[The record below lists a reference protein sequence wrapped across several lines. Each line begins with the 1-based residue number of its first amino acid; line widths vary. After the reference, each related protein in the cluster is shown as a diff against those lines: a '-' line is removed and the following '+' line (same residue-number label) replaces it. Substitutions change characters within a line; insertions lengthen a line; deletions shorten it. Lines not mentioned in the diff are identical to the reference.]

1 MRCPSCG
8 HENRP
13 SARFCEA
20 CGQPL
25 AGRSGGDRR
34 SYTPPHLAEKILA
47 SRSRLEGE
55 RKQVTVL
62 FADVKGSMELAEQVD
77 PEAWHHIL
85 DRFFAIL
92 AEGVHRFEGTINQ
105 FTGDGIMALFGA
117 PIAHEDHAQRAC
129 HAALHL
135 GAELRRYAHDLR
147 RERGLSFSVRMGL
160 NSGDVVVG
168 AIGDDL
174 RMDYTAQGPTVGLA
188 QRMEQLAE
196 PGRIYLTEHTA
207 RLVAGFFRL
216 DELGQFSVKGVRA
229 PVRVF
234 ALEGVGPLRTRL
246 EQSRA
251 RGFSRFVGR
260 DAETVTL
267 DAALER
273 AVAGSGS
280 VVDVVAEAGVGKSR
294 LCFEFTA
301 RARARG
307 VAVHEGHCVAHGK
320 MIPFLPVLEL
330 LRGYFGIGEL
340 DGDDATRRKIAGTVL
355 LLDPELT
362 TSLPLLFDFLGV
374 PDPERRMPRMD
385 PEARQRQ
392 LFALV
397 RRLIEARSRRAPT
410 VILLEDLH
418 WIDGGSEAF
427 LATLVEGVP
436 ASRTLLLTTSRPEY
450 RPPWA
455 GTSSATAIR
464 LVPLGPAATAALL
477 DDLLGADRSLA
488 ALAGLVRERTAGN
501 PFFVEEIIQALVESG
516 SLGGTKGAY
525 RITKPVDAIAV
536 PATVQAVLAARIDRL
551 PEREKEVLQ
560 AAAVIGKEFAE
571 PVVRRVSEFSGADVA
586 AALRTLERSEFIYE
600 ETAHPDGEYAFKHP
614 LTQEVAYRSQLGERR
629 ARLHAAVAGALEEF
643 SPDKLDERAALLAH
657 HWEEAGEAPTAARW
671 SRRAAEWVGVN
682 DLAAAVRHWQKVRAL
697 LARVPESPETMDMG
711 VAASISL
718 LNLGWRLGMSEEEAE
733 AIFAEGT
740 ALASR
745 IGDSR
750 ARAGLLDTYGV
761 VRGMSGRIA
770 EALERTVE
778 ATRLADGTTD
788 VGVQLLSRVA
798 LTQAQHTS
806 GDLPATLRTV
816 REGLERA
823 SKAPR
828 GGGSGT
834 GFSPSIW
841 LVAME
846 GWVLFEM
853 GQRDAGERRL
863 DQALDLAREHGEDE
877 ILGWTHE
884 FLSYVA
890 AFRGEAGRAL
900 EHARRTVEIAERL
913 GSALSRASA
922 YYALGCAHSAAEDW
936 AAAVNAFEGA
946 LSIIRERRTGLHW
959 EPLILAGLAE
969 AHLGRGEGEQAR
981 ALADEAVRLAGRLGT
996 RVTEC
1001 EAQLALA
1008 HVCLRTAGRASRS
1021 AAEAAL
1027 RRSLVLVEETG
1038 ARLYEPPV
1046 RLALAELA
1054 RLAGEE
1060 EAGRGQ

>member
-1 MRCPSCG
+1 M
-8 HENRP
+8 
-13 SARFCEA
+13 
-20 CGQPL
+20 
-25 AGRSGGDRR
+25 AGPAGDRR
-34 SYTPPHLAEKILA
+34 PRTPPDLAEKILA
-47 SRSRLEGE
+47 SRSHLEGE

-77 PEAWHHIL
+77 PEAWHQIL

-92 AEGVHRFEGTINQ
+92 AAGVHRFEGTVNQ

-135 GAELRRYAHDLR
+135 AAELRRYAHDLR

-174 RMDYTAQGPTVGLA
+174 RMDYTAQGHTVGLA

-260 DAETVTL
+260 DAETATL

-273 AVAGSGS
+273 AQAGRGG

-320 MIPFLPVLEL
+320 MVPFLPVLEL
-330 LRGYFGIGEL
+330 LRGYFGVGEP
-340 DGDDATRRKIAGTVL
+340 DGDDAARRKIAGTVL

-374 PDPERRMPRMD
+374 PDPGRRVPRMD

-397 RRLIEARSRRAPT
+397 RRLIEVRSGREPT

-418 WIDGGSEAF
+418 WIDAGSEA
-427 LATLVEGVP
+427 LLVALVERV
-436 ASRTLLLTTSRPEY
+436 AATRTLLLTTSRPEY
-450 RPPWA
+450 HPAWG
-455 GTSSATAIR
+455 GTASAVDLR
-464 LVPLGPAATAALL
+464 LVPLGREATAALL
-477 DDLLGADRSLA
+477 GDLLGSDPSLA
-488 ALAGLVRERTAGN
+488 TLAELVRERTTGN
-501 PFFVEEIIQALVESG
+501 PFFVEEIVQALVESG
-516 SLGGTKGAY
+516 SLAGPKGAY
-525 RITKPVDAIAV
+525 RLTRPVDAIAV

-560 AAAVIGKEFAE
+560 AAAVIGREFAE
-571 PVVRRVSEFSGADVA
+571 AIVRRVSEFSGADVA
-586 AALRTLERSEFIYE
+586 AALRALERAEFIYE
-600 ETAHPDGEYAFKHP
+600 DTVPSDGGFAFKHP
-614 LTQEVAYRSQLGERR
+614 LTHEVAYRSQLAARR
-629 ARLHAAVAGALEEF
+629 ASMHAAVARALAEGG
-643 SPDKLDERAALLAH
+643 PDKVDERAALLAH
-657 HWEEAGEAPTAARW
+657 HWEEAGEALMAARW

-682 DLAAAVRHWQKVRAL
+682 DLAAAARHWQNVRAL
-697 LARVPESPETMDMG
+697 LGRVPESLETMDMG
-711 VAASISL
+711 VSTDIAL
-718 LNLGWRLGMSEEEAE
+718 LNLGWRAGMSEEEAG
-733 AIFAEGT
+733 AIFAEGM

-745 IGDSR
+745 IGDAK
-750 ARAGLLDTYGV
+750 ARIGLLTTYGV

-770 EALERTVE
+770 EGLECTAE
-778 ATRLADGTTD
+778 GTRLADGITD
-788 VGVQLLSRVA
+788 VGLQLVSRIA
-798 LTQAQHTS
+798 LTQAQHMS
-806 GDLPATLRTV
+806 GDLNATLTTV

-823 SKAPR
+823 ANAPR

-834 GFSPSIW
+834 GFSPAAW

-853 GQRDAGERRL
+853 GQVEAGEGKL
-863 DQALDLAREHGEDE
+863 EEALSLARDQGEDE
-877 ILGWTHE
+877 ILGWCNE
-884 FLSYVA
+884 FLVYVA
-890 AFRGEAGRAL
+890 SLRGDVGRAL
-900 EHARRTVEIAERL
+900 EHARRAVEIAERL

-922 YYALGCAHSAAEDW
+922 YYALGCAHTAGEDW
-936 AAAVNAFEGA
+936 PSAVSAFEVA
-946 LSIIRERRTGLHW
+946 LTIIRERRTGLHW

-969 AHLGRGEGEQAR
+969 VHLGRGEVAPAR
-981 ALADEAVRLAGRLGT
+981 TIAEEAARLAGRLGT
-996 RVTEC
+996 RITEC
-1001 EAQLALA
+1001 WAQQTLARVYLA
-1008 HVCLRTAGRASRS
+1008 AGRASRG
-1021 AAEAAL
+1021 AAEGAL
-1027 RRSLVLVEETG
+1027 RRAFALIEETG
-1038 ARLYEPPV
+1038 ARLYEAPV
-1046 RLALAELA
+1046 RRALAELA
-1054 RLAGEE
+1054 G
-1060 EAGRGQ
+1060 GGGS